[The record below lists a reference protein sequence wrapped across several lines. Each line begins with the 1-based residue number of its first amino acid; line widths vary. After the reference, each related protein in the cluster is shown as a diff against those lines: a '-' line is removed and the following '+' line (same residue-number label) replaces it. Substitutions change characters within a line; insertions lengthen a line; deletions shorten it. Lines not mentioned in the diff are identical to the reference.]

1 MPAPMG
7 EEGQASVEAAVLI
20 PVLFLVVALLVQP
33 ACLLYTRAVM
43 SGAAAQGAR
52 LAASNPSFD
61 EAVAFVRRRLKA
73 VPEVSVFHAG
83 GEGDWSV
90 NVEGAGSGRSR
101 VEVRGHARP
110 LPLMSAIS
118 GALLGSDGAGVV
130 LEVTVEVSSHADW
143 VNGSYD
149 DWVGVW
155 G

>member
-1 MPAPMG
+1 MPAPMD

-52 LAASNPSFD
+52 LAASNPSSD

-83 GEGDWSV
+83 GEGDWSI

-101 VEVRGHARP
+101 VEGRGHARP

-143 VNGSYD
+143 VNGSYG

>member
-7 EEGQASVEAAVLI
+7 EEGQASVEVAVLI

-52 LAASNPSFD
+52 LAASNPSSD

-83 GEGDWSV
+83 GEGVDQRGGRGLGE
-90 NVEGAGSGRSR
+90 VEG
-101 VEVRGHARP
+101 RGARP
-110 LPLMSAIS
+110 RAAAAPH
-118 GALLGSDGAGVV
+118 
-130 LEVTVEVSSHADW
+130 VSH
-143 VNGSYD
+143 
-149 DWVGVW
+149 
-155 G
+155 